1 MATTIKIPFM
11 TKREIQNLLKIKFQ
25 QLQIINENRK
35 EFEERDGRR
44 GFEDRINQILDD
56 INYLNSLLD

>member
-1 MATTIKIPFM
+1 M